1 MFDPTKPVQT
11 RDGRKARIIC
21 TDRNDTEFP
30 IVALVNDGVYEEI
43 KSYSSEGAYLH
54 TMDESASDLI
64 NIPETKYLNVYLYST
79 GKSTASVLFDDINQA
94 RSNAIN
100 ARENGTNVLLG
111 AHPVEV

>member
-1 MFDPTKPVQT
+1 MFDPTKPVKT

-21 TDRNDTEFP
+21 TDRNDKDYP
-30 IVALVNDGVYEEI
+30 IVALVDDSDYEEI

-64 NIPETKYLNVYLYST
+64 NMLNTKYLNVYLHST
-79 GKSTASVLFDDINQA
+79 DKSSISVLFDDINQA

-100 ARENGTNVLLG
+100 ARANGTNVLLE

>member
-21 TDRNDTEFP
+21 TDRNDADFP
-30 IVALVNDGVYEEI
+30 IVALVDDGVYEEP
-43 KSYSSEGAYLH
+43 KTYDSEGAYLPN
-54 TMDESASDLI
+54 MGESASDLI
-64 NIPETKYLNVYLYST
+64 NIPDTKYLNVYLHST
-79 GKSTASVLFDDINQA
+79 GKSSISVLFNDINQA

-100 ARENGTNVLLG
+100 ARENGTNVLLE